1 MGLVLDPKSGH
12 FGPEA
17 SKPLKTTKTTKCTFR
32 KHLFFDL
39 FLDRFWIDFGSDS
52 GVGLDPTHSIYSMEL
67 QKGPQKGVRF

>member
-32 KHLFFDL
+32 KHRFFDL
-39 FLDRFWIDFGSDS
+39 FLDRFRIDFGSGS
-52 GVGLDPTHSIYSMEL
+52 GVGLDPTHSIYGYGTP
-67 QKGPQKGVRF
+67 KGPQKGVRF